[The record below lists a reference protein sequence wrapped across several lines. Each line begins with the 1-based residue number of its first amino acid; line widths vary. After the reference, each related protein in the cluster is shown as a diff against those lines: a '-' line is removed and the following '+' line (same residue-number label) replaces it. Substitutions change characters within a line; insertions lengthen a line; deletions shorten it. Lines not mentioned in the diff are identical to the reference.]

1 MDVTC
6 GWHGVA
12 IGGGDGCSGGGA
24 GIGGGGVDVGGSD
37 APGVGIVDD
46 GGGAVV
52 A

>member
-1 MDVTC
+1 M
-6 GWHGVA
+6 A